1 MDRCKKKCGDNSGW
15 LHRAKE
21 ARIAAEV
28 LTDADAKEVMLE
40 LSLFYLHL
48 AQADTTQTETAEG
61 SPDQVFGSVTD
72 IDPH

>member
-1 MDRCKKKCGDNSGW
+1 MQNKFCDNSGW
-15 LHRAKE
+15 LHRAKK

-48 AQADTTQTETAEG
+48 AQTDTTQAETAEG
-61 SPDQVFGSVTD
+61 YVFGLGTD
-72 IDPH
+72 VDPH

>member
-1 MDRCKKKCGDNSGW
+1 MQKKCCDNSDW
-15 LHRAKE
+15 LHRAKK

-48 AQADTTQTETAEG
+48 AQADTTQAETAE
-61 SPDQVFGSVTD
+61 DRQDHVFGWPTNV
-72 IDPH
+72 DPR